1 MNKHGQAIVVF
12 VLIIPLLLMLGAF
25 LVDNSYMAYKNNELK
40 NVTKE
45 IIVYHLKKKNM
56 TEEEINNYYSD
67 NGILID
73 SLNVN
78 YENGISIEV
87 KSSIDSYFGKIIN
100 LQEYKI
106 KVSLRGFVE
115 NNKVIIEKR

>member
-1 MNKHGQAIVVF
+1 MNKNGQTMVVF

-45 IIVYHLKKKNM
+45 IIVYHLRQKNL
-56 TEEEINNYYSD
+56 TEEEIKDYYQK
-67 NGILID
+67 NGVSID
-73 SLNVN
+73 SLNVT
-78 YENGISIEV
+78 YDDGITIEV
-87 KSSIDSYFGKIIN
+87 KSNIDSYFGKIIN
-100 LQEYKI
+100 LREYKI
-106 KVSLRGFVE
+106 KVCLRGFID